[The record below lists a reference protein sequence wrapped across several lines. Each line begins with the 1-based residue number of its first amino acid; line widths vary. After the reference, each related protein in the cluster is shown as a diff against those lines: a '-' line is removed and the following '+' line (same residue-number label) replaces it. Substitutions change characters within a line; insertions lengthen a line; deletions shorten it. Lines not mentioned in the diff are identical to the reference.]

1 MPTFSRGGGAR
12 PADSATT
19 ETQPG
24 EAAKPATEP
33 GEAAKAETQ
42 PGEAGKPATEP
53 GEAAKAEP
61 DPPEAAKA
69 GSGTT
74 SGATNA
80 PTTPVAAKTGTGSPE
95 PNLQERIEGLQGW
108 VAEIERK
115 QARRT
120 YFGALAVLLAI
131 AAAGAA
137 LYFGLTNRSDSA
149 KKSDLDALT
158 TRVDSLEGA
167 VTKSSKD
174 TQNALNASIAQLQQ
188 SISGLQK
195 QQAKTAATHLDP
207 AEPGGGKRRGQ
218 GGGRGRGAHRH
229 DDNRDHAWEDQEA
242 LGSGDMPLSC
252 STHGTHVRKVL

>member
-1 MPTFSRGGGAR
+1 MAEDGPRFRMPRVSMPTFSRGGGAR

-19 ETQPG
+19 ETQPEG
-24 EAAKPATEP
+24 
-33 GEAAKAETQ
+33 AAKAETQ
-42 PGEAGKPATEP
+42 PE
-53 GEAAKAEP
+53 EAAKGESN
-61 DPPEAAKA
+61 PPEAAKA

-74 SGATNA
+74 SGTTNA
-80 PTTPVAAKTGTGSPE
+80 PTTPVAAKTGTGSAD
-95 PNLQERIEGLQGW
+95 PNLQDRVEGLQVW

-167 VTKSSKD
+167 LTKNSKD

-195 QQAKTAATHLDP
+195 QQTKTAATISTLQSQVAANAAAKGTAAGAAP
-207 AEPGGGKRRGQ
+207 TGTTTTATTPGKTKK
-218 GGGRGRGAHRH
+218 
-229 DDNRDHAWEDQEA
+229 
-242 LGSGDMPLSC
+242 P
-252 STHGTHVRKVL
+252 